1 MNDRETDYKTYVEN
15 TALLMGL
22 TLTPEYLPGVVENLA
37 RVADVAAL
45 VIEFELSEDVEIAPV
60 FEP

>member
-1 MNDRETDYKTYVEN
+1 
-15 TALLMGL
+15 MGL